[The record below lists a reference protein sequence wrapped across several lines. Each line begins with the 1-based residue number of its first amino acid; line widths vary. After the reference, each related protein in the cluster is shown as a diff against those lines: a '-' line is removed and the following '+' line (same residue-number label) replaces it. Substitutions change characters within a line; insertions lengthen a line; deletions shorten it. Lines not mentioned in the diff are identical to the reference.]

1 MKHTVIAWME
11 DKPGVLNRVAGL
23 FRRRNFNIESLA
35 VGHSETPGISRMTFV
50 VDGDERMVDQ
60 SVKQLEKLINV
71 TRVENVTSQPAVIRE
86 LALVRVRATGAQR
99 SEIVQLADIF
109 RGRIVDVARDS
120 MVVEVT
126 GPESR
131 VNSLIAL
138 LADFGIL
145 EIVRTGRVAMVRGS
159 GSVTQD
165 RELTPG
171 WGQNGN
177 GHGNGHSDSHSDGD
191 VIGVDGPG
199 A

>member
-171 WGQNGN
+171 WRQNGN
-177 GHGNGHSDSHSDGD
+177 GSGNHGSGD
-191 VIGVDGPG
+191 DEVIGVDGPG

>member
-177 GHGNGHSDSHSDGD
+177 GHGNGYSDAMD
-191 VIGVDGPG
+191 VDGPG

>member
-177 GHGNGHSDSHSDGD
+177 GNGHTNGYDGSDARD
-191 VIGVDGPG
+191 VDESE

>member
-86 LALVRVRATGAQR
+86 LALVRVRASGAQR

-177 GHGNGHSDSHSDGD
+177 GSNNGSSDAMD
-191 VIGVDGPG
+191 VDGPE

>member
-71 TRVENVTSQPAVIRE
+71 TRVENVTSRPAVIRE
-86 LALVRVRATGAQR
+86 LALVRVCATGAQR

-177 GHGNGHSDSHSDGD
+177 GSSNGSGD
-191 VIGVDGPG
+191 AMDVDGPG

>member
-171 WGQNGN
+171 WVQNGN
-177 GHGNGHSDSHSDGD
+177 GHGNGYSDGD

>member
-23 FRRRNFNIESLA
+23 FRRRNFNIDSLA

-50 VDGDERMVDQ
+50 VDGDDRMVDQ
-60 SVKQLEKLINV
+60 SIKQLEKLINV
-71 TRVENVTSQPAVIRE
+71 TRVENVTDRPAVIRE
-86 LALVRVRATGAQR
+86 LALIRVKATGAQR

-109 RGRIVDVARDS
+109 RAHIVDVALDS
-120 MVVEVT
+120 LVVEIT

-131 VNSLIAL
+131 VNSLVSL
-138 LADFGIL
+138 LNHFGIL
-145 EIVRTGRVAMVRGS
+145 EMVRTGRVAMVRGS

-171 WGQNGN
+171 WGQNG
-177 GHGNGHSDSHSDGD
+177 GNG
-191 VIGVDGPG
+191 VMRKT
-199 A
+199 

>member
-171 WGQNGN
+171 WRQNGN
-177 GHGNGHSDSHSDGD
+177 GSSDHGSGD
-191 VIGVDGPG
+191 DEVIGVDGPG

>member
-177 GHGNGHSDSHSDGD
+177 GSSHNGSDGD